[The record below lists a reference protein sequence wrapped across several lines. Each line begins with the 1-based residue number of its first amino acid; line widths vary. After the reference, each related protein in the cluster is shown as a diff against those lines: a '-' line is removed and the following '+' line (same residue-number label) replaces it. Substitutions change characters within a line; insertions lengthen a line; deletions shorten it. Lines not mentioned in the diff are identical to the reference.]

1 MIKGLM
7 VLLKIPLVAEILLLD
22 MFFVRVS
29 YNLWNALPQRCLDLL
44 LCLCSDLTETTEN
57 QPMVRK
63 SRTHIQRFMP
73 CNTLHRLMMTS
84 CSCFFSPQVI
94 KELLST
100 SGTNRK
106 QWGQPASLHFSEF
119 PKKPSQILKK
129 AVQWHL
135 YDLTFKLCL
144 SVLVLFS
151 ICYDGFSVHVTF
163 LWCCW
168 WFILICYK
176 LPWWLQPKRIQ
187 EIK

>member
-1 MIKGLM
+1 MIKRLM
-7 VLLKIPLVAEILLLD
+7 VLLKIPLVAETLLLE
-22 MFFVRVS
+22 MFLSVS
-29 YNLWNALPQRCLDLL
+29 VTICEMPCPQNALISFSVTVQTLQKQLRIY
-44 LCLCSDLTETTEN
+44 LCSGKAEHT
-57 QPMVRK
+57 QW
-63 SRTHIQRFMP
+63 FMP

-84 CSCFFSPQVI
+84 CSWFPIPHQVI

-106 QWGQPASLHFSEF
+106 QWSQPTSLHFSEF
-119 PKKPSQILKK
+119 PKKPSQVFKK

-135 YDLTFKLCL
+135 YDLTFKSCL

-151 ICYDGFSVHVTF
+151 ICYDGFSVHFTF

-176 LPWWLQPKRIQ
+176 LPWWLQPKMNTRN
-187 EIK
+187 